1 MLRGVSSTDSQ
12 WEGEGTCPSQ
22 PSLRKGGHWHTAGK
36 TSPTGGSISHRR
48 GNAGQQEDQWA
59 SHKYELGSH
68 LARGAVPLRIG
79 DLESSCRGQ
88 ITKENRIPGAR
99 EVRLESKAI
108 AGHWPV
114 HGPFSPSCCPP
125 PEPGNSAPG
134 SGHSANTKAAV
145 PFLAFSPEGSA
156 VPAPTGC

>member
-1 MLRGVSSTDSQ
+1 MSL
-12 WEGEGTCPSQ
+12 
-22 PSLRKGGHWHTAGK
+22 PSLSQKRGSLAHSRKDF
-36 TSPTGGSISHRR
+36 PHRR
-48 GNAGQQEDQWA
+48 LHQPLERKCRPARRSVG
-59 SHKYELGSH
+59 HPKYELGSQ
-68 LARGAVPLRIG
+68 LARGVVPLRIG

-114 HGPFSPSCCPP
+114 HGPFSPSCCSP
-125 PEPGNSAPG
+125 PEPGHSAPG

-145 PFLAFSPEGSA
+145 PFLAFSPQGSV
-156 VPAPTGC
+156 VPALTGC